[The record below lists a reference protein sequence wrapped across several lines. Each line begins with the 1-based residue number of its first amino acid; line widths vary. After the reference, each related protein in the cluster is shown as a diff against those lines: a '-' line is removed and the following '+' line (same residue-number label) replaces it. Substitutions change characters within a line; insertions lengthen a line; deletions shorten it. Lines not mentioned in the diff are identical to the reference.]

1 MHVNEWVK
9 LMSDEVK
16 LSVAE
21 TPWGGTNL
29 IAKDKV
35 HKGDIVLQI
44 HEDGVFSMKTVRSH
58 SILGKTMIELEKQGI
73 SPHLLETL
81 VLL

>member
-1 MHVNEWVK
+1 MHINEWVK
-9 LMSDEVK
+9 LMSNEVK

-44 HEDGVFSMKTVRSH
+44 RFQVFSECDRPQTGHRKYRTGVSYRNCPR
-58 SILGKTMIELEKQGI
+58 G
-73 SPHLLETL
+73 
-81 VLL
+81 